1 MALMNEQIIDA
12 AVETAKNVC
21 EGSTKYSALQS
32 LLLGESVEQED
43 IPLLREFKCVQEF
56 LDLPMNDPKEGELKK
71 LFAGAVTV
79 AAESGVLPFDLP
91 NNTAEGI
98 ASVVDEGLNRV
109 KTAFKVA
116 TGEISIEE
124 AADAMIDRAA
134 ARAVAL
140 VDFALDND
148 VAGNAIANVAT
159 AIYPPA
165 EALRPIIVATVQHTA
180 PIIKTVVHTVV
191 PKIATAAKTVVR
203 TAISTV
209 KEYGKTLIKKGIS
222 ALLSF

>member
-116 TGEISIEE
+116 TGEISFEE

-180 PIIKTVVHTVV
+180 PEIKTVVHTVV
-191 PKIATAAKTVVR
+191 PKIASAAKTGVR
-203 TAISTV
+203 EAIPII
-209 KEYGKTLIKKGIS
+209 KEVGKEVLKAIFG
-222 ALLSF
+222 